1 MDKKLIA
8 LCMALAVSLCLAQVL
23 GSTVLIIA
31 CLVSYLLIVGWSC
44 YHDQTLPV
52 LLFFLPWSPLLRL
65 SQDSYSFYTFGMVLC
80 CCIRLVR
87 NHLRFKNYAVISGVI
102 LMLITLV
109 SKLMDASGLTFDYIA
124 FMMMIVVFPVMQ
136 EEGKKQKYDF
146 YKLVI
151 FLSLG
156 VIVASLCA
164 MYFAEYANIRRFIRV
179 DKYST
184 IIRRSGFYGDAN
196 FYAAQILAALAG
208 TLYLTLE
215 EKNRKR
221 MVFLIAIIIVLLY
234 CGFLSG
240 SKSFALIAAMALLI
254 WVVAILRMRGRR
266 GTKFVL
272 LACLVGAAAYI
283 ASSALFGGLIDV
295 LVTRFLRTEDFDSF
309 TTGRMTLWQIYMDEL
324 FGNIKVFFLGHGFTN
339 VMINERASHS
349 TVIQIFYQFGLLG
362 VPVLIYWIISFF
374 RINTQGANVGKVF
387 SLRYLMIYAG
397 VFGPWL
403 ALDLLFFDEFFLL
416 QWYVLVALTNQGEP
430 PKTETTDNRLR
441 SKAYDSA

>member
-1 MDKKLIA
+1 
-8 LCMALAVSLCLAQVL
+8 
-23 GSTVLIIA
+23 
-31 CLVSYLLIVGWSC
+31 
-44 YHDQTLPV
+44 
-52 LLFFLPWSPLLRL
+52 
-65 SQDSYSFYTFGMVLC
+65 
-80 CCIRLVR
+80 
-87 NHLRFKNYAVISGVI
+87 
-102 LMLITLV
+102 
-109 SKLMDASGLTFDYIA
+109 
-124 FMMMIVVFPVMQ
+124 
-136 EEGKKQKYDF
+136 
-146 YKLVI
+146 
-151 FLSLG
+151 
-156 VIVASLCA
+156 

-240 SKSFALIAAMALLI
+240 SKSFVLIAAMALLI

-266 GTKFVL
+266 GTKFIL

-309 TTGRMTLWQIYMDEL
+309 TTGRMTLWQSYMDEL